1 MPAKLKIYPIDWSSH
16 AAVSNTTSP
25 FDLGNSVIWLVPLL
39 IGIPVGLI
47 MGLTGAG
54 GGMLA
59 LSALVLLLDW
69 NMAQATPLA
78 LMAVTAG
85 AFIGAIDGLRK
96 KLVRYRAALLMAM
109 LGSPFAVLGVQVAR
123 VVSQQW
129 LMGSFA
135 LVLLWVASRL
145 LKANRTAE
153 TSQAEDVRN
162 AHAMARLNPLTGRFD
177 WSQKTAIVIASIG
190 GVAGFMTGLLGVGGG
205 FVIVPLLRHYSNLSM
220 HGAIATSLLTIGLV
234 GSVGVSSALLHGVDL
249 PQAFSIIFIAAT
261 ILGMLLGRRLITY
274 LPARTVQILF
284 AMLLLLVAASMMLKV
299 FLA

>member
-1 MPAKLKIYPIDWSSH
+1 M
-16 AAVSNTTSP
+16 
-25 FDLGNSVIWLVPLL
+25 GQCVIWLMPML
-39 IGIPVGLI
+39 IGIPVGVI

-85 AFIGAIDGLRK
+85 AYIGAIDGLRK
-96 KLVRYRAALLMAM
+96 QLVRYRAALLMATM
-109 LGSPFAVLGVQVAR
+109 GAPCAVLGVQVAR
-123 VVSQQW
+123 VLPQAW

-135 LVLLWVASRL
+135 LVLLWVGSRL
-145 LKANRTAE
+145 LIANRQVHTAPDE
-153 TSQAEDVRN
+153 SEHSRHT
-162 AHAMARLNPLTGRFD
+162 MARLNPLTGRFD
-177 WSQKTAIVIASIG
+177 WSQKTALVIASIG

-234 GSVGVSSALLHGVDL
+234 GSVGVTSALLHGVDL

-261 ILGMLLGRRLITY
+261 IVGMLLGRRLVAH
-274 LPARTVQILF
+274 LPAKTVQNLF
-284 AMLLLLVAASMMLKV
+284 AILLLLVAASMALKV
-299 FLA
+299 LLA